1 MRSVLDRSSC
11 CVVST
16 VRDRLGLSLVVC
28 LSLTSSAPV
37 PPPPFHPQLPKLFCL
52 QLSFRERFCRLEV
65 EGPCLMNI
73 FLFTFMAGEWD
84 DTGSRQAMQCLMKRR
99 IFPGKLLKQWFC
111 LKLWWWWWLFSTA
124 TKGLSLEFIFTQRR
138 VLSSHSTP
146 YQALIWIFEYS
157 NIFVT
162 LCFRHMGCRTF
173 WGLWT
178 WVSL

>member
-1 MRSVLDRSSC
+1 MKYFDHIPILEIKRMRSVLDRSSC

-84 DTGSRQAMQCLMKRR
+84 DWFQTSNAMSNEEKDIPWKIIETM
-99 IFPGKLLKQWFC
+99 I
-111 LKLWWWWWLFSTA
+111 LFET
-124 TKGLSLEFIFTQRR
+124 
-138 VLSSHSTP
+138 
-146 YQALIWIFEYS
+146 
-157 NIFVT
+157 
-162 LCFRHMGCRTF
+162 MMMMMTF
-173 WGLWT
+173 LHCN
-178 WVSL
+178 